1 MGEADFY
8 YFTCLKLPFDN
19 LPSRLPLLLRMH
31 WISVIAFVAVFAA
44 QSDAMPCWT
53 TEVCS
58 AFFKAIGMVTDIS
71 KLPVGQIVQR
81 RHFWRASTMSSGH
94 TVRSKRHE
102 AVGQDLRACQRM
114 SAEEVPRLDS

>member
-1 MGEADFY
+1 MNPFYPPTFYHILFNSDGYLEVTVWSVMGRQG
-8 YFTCLKLPFDN
+8 LHPR
-19 LPSRLPLLLRMH
+19 P
-31 WISVIAFVAVFAA
+31 VIILV
-44 QSDAMPCWT
+44 
-53 TEVCS
+53 
-58 AFFKAIGMVTDIS
+58 
-71 KLPVGQIVQR
+71 LQIVQR